1 MSRVLVFG
9 NAMLDLSLAVAR
21 LPAPGE
27 TLVAASL
34 TRAAGGKGL
43 NQAVAASRAGATVT
57 LRAPVGADADG
68 DFLAAALAG
77 EGCTVRLLRLAPP
90 TDLSVLLVADDAENC
105 IISVCACADSLGV
118 AAAEAAADD
127 LAAGDWLLLQGNF
140 GAAATAAAASRAVR
154 RGAQV
159 LFNPAPVR
167 WPAEAALAASSVVV
181 ANRGE
186 AAALVGAADPPAAAA
201 ALRAHGPAVAIVTLG
216 AAGCV
221 WADAAGVHAAPAP
234 AVRAIDSTGCGDTFC
249 GVLAAGLAGGAE
261 PTNAIAVAQ
270 RAAALA
276 ATRRGAF
283 AAIPSAAEIAALL

>member
-1 MSRVLVFG
+1 M
-9 NAMLDLSLAVAR
+9 
-21 LPAPGE
+21 P
-27 TLVAASL
+27 
-34 TRAAGGKGL
+34 K
-43 NQAVAASRAGATVT
+43 QAQVAGA
-57 LRAPVGADADG
+57 
-68 DFLAAALAG
+68 
-77 EGCTVRLLRLAPP
+77 
-90 TDLSVLLVADDAENC
+90 S
-105 IISVCACADSLGV
+105 
-118 AAAEAAADD
+118 
-127 LAAGDWLLLQGNF
+127 
-140 GAAATAAAASRAVR
+140 VR
-154 RGAQV
+154 RHSGPSRRAREGASTPL
-159 LFNPAPVR
+159 LFSYRKLQQEGLKRSTFGRPLN
-167 WPAEAALAASSVVV
+167 
-181 ANRGE
+181 GE